1 MKITEESINQQNSS
15 QEPAPRPELGPKRTE
30 LEKLKAMTWKDRAW
44 YIWAYYKVHIA
55 LTIAALLILQV
66 AATSLYRSTFHTA
79 LYCMII
85 NSQSQEEI
93 NLAPI
98 QEDFAQYLG
107 LSKKELINAESNFI
121 TYGDNA
127 SELSY
132 ATMAKVS
139 ALVFSKDLDIIIGDT
154 ATIQHFAS
162 LDGYMD
168 LEKDLPSELLS
179 LVQDRLYYASREDG
193 SEYACAIDIS
203 NTAFAADIHLGQN
216 PPLLG
221 IVINSTRRENA
232 DALIRYIFSP

>member
-1 MKITEESINQQNSS
+1 MKITEESINQQNHPR
-15 QEPAPRPELGPKRTE
+15 EPVPRPDPEPKRSE
-30 LEKLKAMTWKDRAW
+30 LEKLKAMSWKDRAW

-55 LTIAALLILQV
+55 LIIAALLILQV
-66 AATSLYRSTFHTA
+66 VATSLYRSTFHTA

-93 NLAPI
+93 DLDPI
-98 QEDFAQYLG
+98 QEGFAQYLSLG
-107 LSKKELINAESNFI
+107 KKDLINAESNFI

-127 SELSY
+127 NELSY

-139 ALVFSKDLDIIIGDT
+139 ALIFSKDLDIIIGDT
-154 ATIQHFAS
+154 DTIRHFAS
-162 LDGYMD
+162 LDGYID
-168 LEKDLPSELLS
+168 LEKGLSPELLS
-179 LVQDRLYYASREDG
+179 LVQDRLFYAAREDG

-203 NTAFAADIHLGQN
+203 GTSFASDIHLGQD

-221 IVINSTRRENA
+221 IIINSDRRENA